1 MAVNNGTIMA
11 RAWLEGTS
19 EYQQRIPDVT
29 QAGIKATADA
39 LFDPMNR
46 QYYNQFMNFLVNRI
60 AYTQVEGKMW
70 KNALGFMKKNRLPYG
85 SSIQNVAFKWLKAHV
100 YEDDYEAV
108 GKMYRPDGV
117 QWFYSQ
123 NRRDTYDITVNRA
136 ELQSAAYDEYGL
148 NNFVSKLT
156 ELPYN
161 SNEWDE
167 YQIMKNQLAI
177 YEAEYG
183 FYRHKLSAAPTDEA
197 TGKEF
202 LTAVIADSGRMKFP
216 STLYNASMFADIP
229 SFVNSEDEL
238 ILICTPDVN
247 SAIKVNTYAGMFNLN
262 EGKPL
267 AEIVVVD
274 SIPIPNAV
282 AILTTRDIIEAHDT
296 VYEMNSFYNPHTL
309 GTNFTLNAWGIYA
322 PNPFVPAVL
331 YTTAETTV
339 PQTVTES
346 ITGITI
352 TPTTTTASL
361 GDVVKLTV
369 KAEGTLSP
377 EMENLAVRPN
387 AATYAVSLTPST
399 TSEESTSA
407 INSRTFVEHDG
418 TLHIQKSGLVAGDVI
433 TVTANLAY
441 INPTGETTHHK
452 ATAKITIK

>member
-11 RAWLEGTS
+11 RAWLEGTN

-46 QYYNQFMNFLVNRI
+46 AYYNQFMNFLVNRI
-60 AYTQVEGKMW
+60 AFTQVEGKMW
-70 KNALGFMKKNRLPYG
+70 KNALGFMKKSRLPYG

-108 GKMYRPDGV
+108 AKMYRPDGV

-123 NRRDTYDITVNRA
+123 NRRDTYDITINRA

-167 YQIMKNQLAI
+167 YQIMKNQLAV
-177 YEAEYG
+177 YEANYG

-216 STLYNASMFADIP
+216 STLYNAEMFSDIP
-229 SFVNSEDEL
+229 SFINSEDEL

-247 SAIKVNTYAGMFNLN
+247 SAIKVNTFAGMFNLS

-267 AEIVVVD
+267 AEIVIVD
-274 SIPIPNAV
+274 DIPIPNAV

-309 GTNFTLNAWGIYA
+309 GTNFTLNAWGIYS
-322 PNPFVPAVL
+322 PNPFVPAIL
-331 YTTAETTV
+331 YTTADAAV
-339 PQTVTES
+339 PPTVTETV
-346 ITGITI
+346 TGITI
-352 TPTTTTASL
+352 SPETNTAAL
-361 GDVVKLTV
+361 GDEVKLTV
-369 KAEGTLSP
+369 ALQGSISP
-377 EMENLAVRPN
+377 ETAGIEVKPN
-387 AATYAVSLTPST
+387 AATFAVSLKPKAADG
-399 TSEESTSA
+399 ESTSA
-407 INSRTFVEHDG
+407 LNSRTWVDDYG
-418 TLHIQKSGLVAGDVI
+418 VLHIQKSGLAVGDII
-433 TVTANLAY
+433 TVSASSAY
-441 INPTGETTHHK
+441 VNPTGTTQHYK
-452 ATAKITIK
+452 GTANITIK